1 MAKDYRPR
9 IADKIIERKLKS
21 VGAILIEGPKGC
33 GKTTTGI
40 HMSESVY
47 KMQSPG
53 GVERAE
59 ADPTSILKGNVPR
72 LIDEWQLHPPIWNT
86 VRDEVD
92 ERGGE
97 PGQFILTGSSVP
109 QEDGKRH
116 SGAWRI
122 ARYTM
127 FPMSLFESGD
137 SSGAVSL
144 KSLFDGTTEISGQSA
159 HDLGGILSL
168 IVRGGWPNLIGAD
181 RGTVSDAMETY
192 IDTIVEEDMPR
203 VDGMSR
209 DPDAVNAVLR
219 SYARNI
225 SSNTTMETIVDDVS
239 GFVGRSSVFTYV
251 NELHR
256 LFVLMDLP
264 AWNPAIRSKAT
275 IRSGVKR
282 QFVDPSVAAAVLHI
296 DEDGMLTDFPM
307 VGHLF
312 ESLCIRDLR
321 IYAQS
326 LRGRVYYYRDSNNLE
341 MDAVVHLKDGRW
353 GASEIK
359 VGESRVDEAVA
370 NLKRFSETVDSER
383 MNPPSFLMVLIS
395 HGYAYVKDGVHVV
408 PIDCLRD

>member
-1 MAKDYRPR
+1 MKEDYRPR
-9 IADKIIERKLKS
+9 IADQVIERELRS
-21 VGAILIEGPKGC
+21 VGAVLVEGPRGC
-33 GKTTTGI
+33 GKTTTCARLSGSSY
-40 HMSESVY
+40 M
-47 KMQSPG
+47 MLSPW

-59 ADPTSILKGNVPR
+59 AGPASILKGDVPR
-72 LIDEWQLHPPIWNT
+72 LIDEWQLYPPIWNT

-109 QEDGKRH
+109 REDGKRH

-122 ARYTM
+122 ARCTM

-137 SSGAVSL
+137 SSGTVSL
-144 KSLFDGTTEISGQSA
+144 KSLFDGAEEASGQST
-159 HDLGGILSL
+159 HDLEGILSL

-181 RGTVSDAMETY
+181 REAVSDAMETY
-192 IDTIVEEDMPR
+192 IDAIVEEDMPR

-225 SSNTTMETIVDDVS
+225 SSNTTMEAIVEDVS
-239 GFVGRSSVFTYV
+239 GFASRSSVFTYI

-275 IRSGVKR
+275 VRSGVKR

-296 DEDGMLTDFPM
+296 DEEEMLTDFPM

-321 IYAQS
+321 VYAQS
-326 LRGRVYYYRDSNNLE
+326 LRGRVYHYRDSNGLD
-341 MDAVVHLKDGRW
+341 MDAVIHLKDGRW
-353 GASEIK
+353 GAVGIK
-359 VGESRVDEAVA
+359 VGESRVDEAIS
-370 NLKRFSETVDSER
+370 NLRKFSDTVDSER